1 MHLRACLQQY
11 CVCSGPR
18 LGRIR
23 FQKRLLL
30 QTEIAKAGF
39 AYRGSFLE
47 AENFGPISNDGQTF
61 SQFHRW
67 CKSRP
72 LRPPISGHWP
82 GILLSFPTFPK
93 FHRWYESRPL
103 RPRFSDYCS
112 RKKFFSDFSEI
123 PSLVRI
129 SPTAPTIFELLLT
142 EKVFFPTFPKFHRWY
157 ESRPLR
163 PRFSDYCCG
172 KSVFFPSINNN
183 YHGCAFFLSDVCLYE
198 HVSFFLFS
206 FSLFSCFQW
215 AQWAS
220 YVSSYSSF

>member
-103 RPRFSDYCS
+103 RPRFSDYC
-112 RKKFFSDFSEI
+112 
-123 PSLVRI
+123 
-129 SPTAPTIFELLLT
+129 
-142 EKVFFPTFPKFHRWY
+142 
-157 ESRPLR
+157 
-163 PRFSDYCCG
+163 CG